1 MTATGCV
8 LFAKRLERGRFV
20 WPQATSGSGFADAS
34 PVIDA
39 AGGHRLAAAGAH
51 LGAAA
56 VGVTCEILLHNFF
69 RADEDANAQSSCDT
83 PRMSVATLPDLNALP
98 ADALRALILAQHEQL
113 ISREREIEH
122 LQLLLAKLHRMQF
135 GRKSEKLQRQIE
147 QLELRL
153 EELESHRS
161 EKECNAAEPASV
173 IASSTPTA
181 TKPTRRAL
189 PDHLPRQTRRH
200 EPKETVCPQCQGEL
214 RKLGEDVSEMLEYVP
229 ASFVVIR
236 HVRTKLSCT
245 KCDCIVQA
253 EAPSRPIERGVAG
266 PGLLAHVLVSK
277 YCDHLPLYRQS
288 EMYARQ
294 DVELERSTLA
304 DWVGS
309 TSRLLQPLVEAL
321 RRYVTAADKLH
332 ADDTPVPVLSPGNG
346 KTKTGRLWTYVR
358 DDRPAGD
365 SAAPAVWFAYSP
377 DRKGEHPERHLEKFR
392 GTLQADAYAGF
403 NQLYENGR
411 IQQAACWAHVR
422 RKFYDLEQAHASPV
436 AREALVRIGALYGIE
451 ETIRG
456 KPPDERRAVRQ
467 AQSKPLLD
475 FLRQWFEATLS
486 KLSRKSETTVA
497 IRYALSR
504 WDALTRY
511 IEDGH
516 IEIDNN
522 AAERSLR
529 GVALGRKNYLFAGSD
544 TGGERAAVIYSLIGS
559 AKLTGLD
566 PEAYLREVLTRIA
579 DHPINRIEELLPWNI
594 GSTPA
599 EVST

>member
-1 MTATGCV
+1 
-8 LFAKRLERGRFV
+8 
-20 WPQATSGSGFADAS
+20 
-34 PVIDA
+34 
-39 AGGHRLAAAGAH
+39 
-51 LGAAA
+51 
-56 VGVTCEILLHNFF
+56 
-69 RADEDANAQSSCDT
+69 
-83 PRMSVATLPDLNALP
+83 MSVAALPDLKVLP
-98 ADALRALILAQHEQL
+98 ADALRALILAQHTQLIVKDEQL
-113 ISREREIEH
+113 QSREREIEH

-135 GRKSEKLQRQIE
+135 GRKSEKLARQIE

-153 EELESHRS
+153 EELESNRS
-161 EKECNAAEPASV
+161 EKEPNPPESAPVTAPS
-173 IASSTPTA
+173 IPTA
-181 TKPTRRAL
+181 AKPTRRAL

-277 YCDHLPLYRQS
+277 YCDHQPLYRQS
-288 EMYARQ
+288 EIYARQ

-304 DWVGS
+304 DWVGGS
-309 TSRLLQPLVEAL
+309 ARLLEPLVEAL
-321 RRYVTAADKLH
+321 RRYVIAAGKLH
-332 ADDTPVPVLSPGNG
+332 ADDTPVPVLAPGNG

-365 SAAPAVWFAYSP
+365 TAAPAVWFAYSP

-411 IQQAACWAHVR
+411 IEQAPCWAHVR

-475 FLRQWFEATLS
+475 SLRQWFEATLS
-486 KLSRKSETTVA
+486 KLSRKSDTTVA
-497 IRYALSR
+497 VRYALSR
-504 WDALTRY
+504 WDALVRY
-511 IEDGH
+511 KDDGH

-522 AAERSLR
+522 AAVRSLR

-544 TGGERAAVIYSLIGS
+544 AGRRETCGGDLQPDRFCETERSRSGGLSARSAHPHRRSSHQSHRGVAALEHRLHSRRSVHLADSWTLSKTVHFGR
-559 AKLTGLD
+559 L
-566 PEAYLREVLTRIA
+566 PE
-579 DHPINRIEELLPWNI
+579 
-594 GSTPA
+594 S
-599 EVST
+599 